1 MDLELT
7 WEQQQLKNAVREF
20 AQREIAPLVD
30 EAEEK
35 EEYPVQLFPKMGS
48 MGYLCVRYPQKYGA
62 LEVGKV
68 GECGVIEEIGKVCAG
83 IAAGVMVQGG
93 IGTAMVLE
101 NGNEE
106 QKQRYIVPAIKG
118 TRIGAFGLTEPNAG
132 SDAAA
137 IEGTAVRKGD
147 KYVINATKMFITN
160 GNIADFVCVAAYT
173 DKSKGARGGVSVI
186 MVDKGTPGFKVSRKL
201 NKVGYHSAATAELVF
216 SDCEVPASN
225 LVGEEGKG
233 FPYLMDTLK
242 SGRISHAAR
251 SLGMTEAAYEASL
264 KYANERVQFGKP
276 IGKNQAVAFKIAN
289 MAAEIEAAR
298 WLIYRAAYLYD
309 KGEPCLKEAC
319 MAKYFMGELSKRVC
333 ADALQIHGGYGYVME
348 SPVQRYYR
356 DAALNTITEGTS
368 EIQLRVVARE
378 LGL

>member
-20 AQREIAPLVD
+20 AQREIAPVVD

-35 EEYPVQLFPKMGS
+35 EEYPVELFPKMGS

-62 LEVGKV
+62 LEMGKI
-68 GECGVIEEIGKVCAG
+68 GECGVIEEIGKVNAG

-101 NGNEE
+101 NGAEE
-106 QKQRYIVPAIKG
+106 QRQKWIVPAIKG
-118 TRIGAFGLTEPNAG
+118 TKIGAFGLTEPNAG

-137 IEGTAVRKGD
+137 IEGTAVKKNG
-147 KYVINATKMFITN
+147 KYIINATKMFITN
-160 GNIADFVCVAAYT
+160 GSIADFVCVAAYT

-186 MVDKGTPGFKVSRKL
+186 VVEKGTPGFRVSRKL
-201 NKVGYHSAATAELVF
+201 NKLGYHSAATAELVF

-233 FPYLMDTLK
+233 FPYLMNTLK

-276 IGKNQAVAFKIAN
+276 IGKNQAVAFKIVN
-289 MAAEIEAAR
+289 MATEIEAAR

-319 MAKYFMGELSKRVC
+319 MAKMFMGDLSKKVC
-333 ADALQIHGGYGYVME
+333 MDALQIHGGYGYMME

-356 DAALNTITEGTS
+356 DAALNTITEGTT
-368 EIQLRVVARE
+368 EIQARVIARE